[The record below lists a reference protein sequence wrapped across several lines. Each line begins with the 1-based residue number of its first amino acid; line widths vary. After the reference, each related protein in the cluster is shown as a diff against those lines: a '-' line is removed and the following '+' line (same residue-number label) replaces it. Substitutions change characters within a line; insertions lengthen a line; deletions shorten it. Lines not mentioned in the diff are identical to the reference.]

1 MASTK
6 PTAFPVIP
14 ALDATTELYTQRRA
28 STEAPA
34 NYRFSLDELAQFI
47 LAEYSLVMVYGEYA
61 SDAAAQADSVPVG
74 GAYTCSSA
82 NIYGLPAGTI
92 KTRVA

>member
-1 MASTK
+1 MPSTK

-28 STEAPA
+28 SAEAPA
-34 NYRFSLDELAQFI
+34 NYRFSIDDIAQF
-47 LAEYSLVMVYGEYA
+47 LLSEYSLLMVYGEYD

-74 GAYTCSSA
+74 GAYTCSTA

-92 KTRVA
+92 KTRVS